1 MTKHLC
7 DGALGANIACNVTLV
22 CACGRCCR
30 EQDDERFH
38 TCATHQVA
46 ASTKHMKMRER
57 LANWV
62 AL

>member
-1 MTKHLC
+1 MNATSC
-7 DGALGANIACNVTLV
+7 DGAAGCHERVTLI
-22 CACGRCCR
+22 CHCGRCCR

-46 ASTKHMKMRER
+46 ASAKHMKIRER